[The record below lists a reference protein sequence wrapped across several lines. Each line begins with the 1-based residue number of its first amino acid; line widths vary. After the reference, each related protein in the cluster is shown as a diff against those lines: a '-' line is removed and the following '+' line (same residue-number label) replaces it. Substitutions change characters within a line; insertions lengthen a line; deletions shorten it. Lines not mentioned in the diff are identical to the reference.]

1 MLLAL
6 VGFSYWLFFAR
17 VETVTLGA
25 GVMAADPPQQE
36 NVNTAASFNFMDYQI
51 SPLASFSLQAKVL
64 SKKRYYWGRAADLI
78 PVDLALGWGP
88 MSDESLLKTVTISQ
102 SNRWYYIR
110 SQPSTPLSIEQLLL
124 HSANMHMI
132 PADRSVAARLKKVK
146 PGEIIQ
152 LRGQLVAITAA
163 DGWQQQSSLR
173 RDDSGAGACE
183 LVFVQDFYVVP

>member
-6 VGFSYWLFFAR
+6 IGFSYWLFFVR
-17 VETVTLGA
+17 VERVYLDA
-25 GVMAADPPQQE
+25 GIMVPDPPRQE
-36 NVNTAASFNFMDYQI
+36 MLSSVNRFNLLDYQI
-51 SPLASFSLQAKVL
+51 TPLATFSLQAKVL

-88 MSDESLLKTVTISQ
+88 MSDEALLKTLTISQ

-110 SQPSTPLSIEQLLL
+110 SQPNTALSMDQLLL